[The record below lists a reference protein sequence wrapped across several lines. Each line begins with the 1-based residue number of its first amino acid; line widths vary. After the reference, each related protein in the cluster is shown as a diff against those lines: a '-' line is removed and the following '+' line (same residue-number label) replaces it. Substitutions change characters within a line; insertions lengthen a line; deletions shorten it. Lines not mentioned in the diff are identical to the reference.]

1 MALVCIFHGIQ
12 GYPDEN
18 WFPWLKTE
26 LEKAG
31 HRVVIPAFPHS
42 DHPVLEEWLDF
53 FVRCR
58 LDLDEHSL
66 LIGHSLGSA
75 FALRLLEQRKQPV
88 RATFLIAPVWS
99 EMGNAF
105 DPLMTSFTTAA
116 YDWQSIRK
124 YAGDMH
130 VIGSDD
136 DPYIAPEKTEA
147 LARNLGVKV
156 TLIRK
161 GGHFNAAAGY
171 TIFQRLLDELG
182 RLR

>member
-12 GYPDEN
+12 GHPEEN

-26 LEKAG
+26 LQKAG
-31 HRVVIPAFPHS
+31 HRVVIPAFPCS
-42 DHPVLEEWLDF
+42 DHPNLEEWLACF
-53 FVRCR
+53 SQCR
-58 LDLDEHSL
+58 INLDDHSI

-75 FALRLLEQRKQPV
+75 FALRLLERCRQPV
-88 RATFLIAPVWS
+88 HATVLIAPAWNV
-99 EMGNAF
+99 MGNAF
-105 DPLMTSFTTAA
+105 DSLMTSFTAA
-116 YDWQSIRK
+116 TYDWKTIRK
-124 YAGDMH
+124 YAGEIH

-156 TLIRK
+156 TLIKK

-171 TIFQRLLDELG
+171 TTFQRLLDEMG